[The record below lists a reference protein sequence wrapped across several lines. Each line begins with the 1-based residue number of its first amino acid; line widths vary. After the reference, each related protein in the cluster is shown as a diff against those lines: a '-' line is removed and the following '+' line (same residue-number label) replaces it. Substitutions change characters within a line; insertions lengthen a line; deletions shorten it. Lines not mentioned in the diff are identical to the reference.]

1 MINEQTVGA
10 VRHASVP
17 SQRIKTHE
25 QAELDALT
33 AEFLARGGKIT
44 QTKGNQLDKKTEFVQ
59 RNNWE
64 ALPSVLA
71 VMEKQKISKKA
82 LHKIVPN
89 VPYHLFLKWL
99 RGERM
104 PDNENKSII
113 ESFLFN
119 LSEQ

>member
-1 MINEQTVGA
+1 MINEQIIGA

-33 AEFLARGGKIT
+33 AEFLARGGVIK
-44 QTKGNQLDKKTEFVQ
+44 QAKGNQTEFVQ

-64 ALPSVLA
+64 ALPRVLSI
-71 VMEKQKISKKA
+71 MEKQKISKKA

-89 VPYHLFLKWL
+89 VPYHVLLKWL

-104 PDNENKSII
+104 PNNENKSII
-113 ESFLFN
+113 ELFVF
-119 LSEQ
+119 SV

>member
-1 MINEQTVGA
+1 MINEQIIGA

-33 AEFLARGGKIT
+33 AEFLARGGVIK
-44 QTKGNQLDKKTEFVQ
+44 QAKGNQLDKKTEFVL

-64 ALPSVLA
+64 ALPRVLSI
-71 VMEKQKISKKA
+71 MEKQKISKKA

-89 VPYHLFLKWL
+89 VPYHVLLKWL

-104 PDNENKSII
+104 PNNENKSII
-113 ESFLFN
+113 ELFVF
-119 LSEQ
+119 SV